1 MALGA
6 FPIPR
11 RLRTTPTA
19 PATRPADRVNSYMF
33 HDSELRRA
41 TSEAVCVVTGCAA
54 LSREQ
59 PGDLARSFFGRVI
72 R

>member
-1 MALGA
+1 MASMTFGVRRSQTGKPVIA
-6 FPIPR
+6 KDPR
-11 RLRTTPTA
+11 E
-19 PATRPADRVNSYMF
+19 RVSSF
-33 HDSELRRA
+33 SFSDQELRRA

-59 PGDLARSFFGRVI
+59 PGDLARSFFGRVV